1 MAAKINW
8 HRYGTKLRHCRPMY
22 WHESVK
28 PLQYYCSCLPV
39 SILLPTKKLLFWNE
53 MLCSGNMIWQSVVM
67 PVSSLWQ
74 RNSTVNLTTLF
85 ALVLLVLST
94 ASGFIFLNQ
103 CSHYYVFLYHFV
115 CVIVCVS
122 FFIVHTA
129 FVSVKLMMMITRSTQ
144 PCIHPGSQNGV
155 SGLLR

>member
-1 MAAKINW
+1 MAKIYRVIQIKLQHLVEKRSMWSLTYQKAYLSAITVTNISWSFTYKMAAKINW
-8 HRYGTKLRHCRPMY
+8 HRYGTKLRHSHPMY

-39 SILLPTKKLLFWNE
+39 SILLPTKKLLFWKK
-53 MLCSGNMIWQSVVM
+53 MLCSCNMIWQSVVM

-94 ASGFIFLNQ
+94 ASGFIFLN
-103 CSHYYVFLYHFV
+103 
-115 CVIVCVS
+115 
-122 FFIVHTA
+122 
-129 FVSVKLMMMITRSTQ
+129 
-144 PCIHPGSQNGV
+144 
-155 SGLLR
+155 